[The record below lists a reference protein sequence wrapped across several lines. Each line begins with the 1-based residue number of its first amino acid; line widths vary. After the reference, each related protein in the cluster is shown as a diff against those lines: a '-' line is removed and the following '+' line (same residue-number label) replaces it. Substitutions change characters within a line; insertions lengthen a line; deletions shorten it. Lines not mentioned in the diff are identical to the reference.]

1 VDGLGQV
8 QIVAMPKGETPV
20 DVFQAVD
27 LVKNF
32 LLPYGQ
38 LFAFMV
44 LSTSQDGSFRAIAEF
59 CNVNAAIVAVGGR
72 RNSPVLN
79 VSFME
84 DKGQCLDKWTALTD
98 YPMAGSSPRDVIT

>member
-1 VDGLGQV
+1 
-8 QIVAMPKGETPV
+8 MPKRETPV
-20 DVFQAVD
+20 DVFQAID

-59 CNVNAAIVAVGGR
+59 CNVNAAIAAVGGR
-72 RNSPVLN
+72 RNTHVLN

-84 DKGQCLDKWTALTD
+84 DQGQCLDNRIVLTD
-98 YPMAGSSPRDVIT
+98 YSMTGSSPRDVIA